1 VRHGSLLLAIAL
13 ALAASGCAG
22 TTVGVG
28 VRPGYYPGYYPGYH
42 YGRGPFWGYDRG
54 PVIVVPPGCGGGDCG
69 TEPPPEIDPPIAVPL
84 PEPPP
89 VEAFPDMGMP
99 GDFGGFDGFDGGG
112 FDAGDFDAG
121 GFDL

>member
-1 VRHGSLLLAIAL
+1 MKHGSLLLAISL
-13 ALAASGCAG
+13 ALAAFGCAG
-22 TTVGVG
+22 TTVGAG
-28 VRPGYYPGYYPGYH
+28 VRPGYYPGYP

-54 PVIVVPPGCGGGDCG
+54 TVIVVPPDCGGGDCG
-69 TEPPPEIDPPIAVPL
+69 IEPPPEIDPPIAVPL